1 MMCISDLNPQMQFR
15 PLNTEEYRKII
26 NIPIRIHHKEPA
38 LETPTGT
45 PHLAAT
51 RPPRAARAVTKSWT
65 QNWLTPENWFHPT
78 TSTGIWSLSHTTQT
92 TSMYTIGT
100 TSIQELGVTRS
111 YEEDPNIIIHRFEVE
126 AL

>member
-15 PLNTEEYRKII
+15 PFNTEEYRKISSKII
-26 NIPIRIHHKEPA
+26 NIPIGIDHKEPA

-51 RPPRAARAVTKSWT
+51 RPPRAGRAVTE
-65 QNWLTPENWFHPT
+65 NWLTSSGT
-78 TSTGIWSLSHTTQT
+78 TPWATSLEIWSKSHYESTQT
-92 TSMYTIGT
+92 TSWRTPTTIH
-100 TSIQELGVTRS
+100 ELGVTRS